1 MSPYITP
8 NRKGKEAAVKSA
20 GFASRY
26 LYKRFVVTRNKYVNE
41 EKDQRN
47 KWRGVKKRQKGRA
60 RKRGNN
66 IMNRRGK
73 RIERG
78 RDRDIDEGNMADG
91 HREKERK
98 RDRQCVK

>member
-8 NRKGKEAAVKSA
+8 NRKGKEAAVNSA

-26 LYKRFVVTRNKYVNE
+26 LYKRFVVTRNKYINE

-47 KWRGVKKRQKGRA
+47 EWRGLKKR
-60 RKRGNN
+60 RKRESAKERKSRNKQ
-66 IMNRRGK
+66 RGK

-78 RDRDIDEGNMADG
+78 RDRDIDGGNMVDG
-91 HREKERK
+91 HREKERE
-98 RDRQCVK
+98 READSV